1 MWLLMAGT
9 AMFEVSVGRWPV
21 ATTRKKYL
29 WNCEYFSHLYDL
41 LTDLMGSALISLL
54 AYLNAVP
61 LEVHS
66 KTLSWDIYSVYYKDM
81 LKNVDKFVAS
91 AINILNNADMLLGP
105 DSFSRKLSIAC

>member
-1 MWLLMAGT
+1 MVVQGT

-61 LEVHS
+61 LEPV
-66 KTLSWDIYSVYYKDM
+66 
-81 LKNVDKFVAS
+81 
-91 AINILNNADMLLGP
+91 NAGCCALLT
-105 DSFSRKLSIAC
+105 DLVTRF

>member
-21 ATTRKKYL
+21 ATTSKKYL

-61 LEVHS
+61 L
-66 KTLSWDIYSVYYKDM
+66 
-81 LKNVDKFVAS
+81 KNVDKFVAS
-91 AINILNNADMLLGP
+91 AI
-105 DSFSRKLSIAC
+105 KLYRHVVRS

>member
-1 MWLLMAGT
+1 
-9 AMFEVSVGRWPV
+9 
-21 ATTRKKYL
+21 
-29 WNCEYFSHLYDL
+29 L

-91 AINILNNADMLLGP
+91 AI
-105 DSFSRKLSIAC
+105 KLYRHVVRS

>member
-1 MWLLMAGT
+1 
-9 AMFEVSVGRWPV
+9 
-21 ATTRKKYL
+21 
-29 WNCEYFSHLYDL
+29 
-41 LTDLMGSALISLL
+41 L

-91 AINILNNADMLLGP
+91 AI
-105 DSFSRKLSIAC
+105 KLYRHVVRS